1 VVLLVVNVVFAALA
15 GFVAWR
21 WWQARRAVVP
31 VAADGVDL
39 RVKARPPDE
48 DQVEAWVE
56 RALAEVDP
64 RPAARTSGPVVADAA
79 TLVELATDDAD
90 AVVAAL
96 VGVLLAD
103 GYEVR
108 RTKGRQVQLRRG
120 PDRVVLEVAASD

>member
-79 TLVELATDDAD
+79 I
-90 AVVAAL
+90 
-96 VGVLLAD
+96 GVLLAD

>member
-1 VVLLVVNVVFAALA
+1 VVLLLVNLAFAALA
-15 GFVAWR
+15 LLVGWR
-21 WWQARRAVVP
+21 WWRARRAVVP
-31 VAADGVDL
+31 VAVEGVDL

-48 DQVEAWVE
+48 EQVEEWVE
-56 RALAEVDP
+56 RALHDVAP
-64 RPAARTSGPVVADAA
+64 RPDARTTGPVLGDAA
-79 TLVELATDDAD
+79 TLVEMATDDAD

-103 GYEVR
+103 GYEVK